1 MVSTG
6 HAEILQRY
14 HITPKKSLG
23 QNFLVNDEILSQ
35 IAAITRVKG
44 EHIIEVWPGYGALT
58 AELLA
63 QQPLTLTLVEY
74 DSEMI
79 KILLDR
85 IKRWDFGEARLLS
98 LEEATEFRI
107 TQDQYPLTA
116 SLPPKK
122 SLKVYPE
129 IHWQVGSTLL
139 TIHQGDVLDFNPIR
153 TSKVIANIPYYITS
167 PILFRFLYSVTLTPL
182 ELIILMQKEVADKIW
197 EVRGNKPS
205 YLSTAITV
213 RSQSIKESLTVTPDN
228 FAPPPKVDSSVLH
241 LVTRPWDY
249 PFTQE
254 QFLQILGAG
263 HLHPRKKLV
272 SNLAEGLLIDKK
284 SILQLCLSMGLGE
297 SVRAGE
303 LCMGEWERLV
313 PSLLKA
319 SRR

>member
-1 MVSTG
+1 MVSIG
-6 HAEILQRY
+6 HAEMLQRY

-85 IKRWDFGEARLLS
+85 IKRGDFGEAHLLS
-98 LEEATEFRI
+98 LEEAIRLGI
-107 TQDQYPLTA
+107 PNGQDPAPT
-116 SLPPKK
+116 PKK

-129 IHWQVGSTLL
+129 IYWQIGSTLL
-139 TIHQGDVLDFNPIR
+139 TIHQGDVLDFTPIR

-167 PILFRFLYSVTLTPL
+167 PILFRFLYSVTLTPS
-182 ELIILMQKEVADKIW
+182 ELIVLMQKEVADKIW
-197 EVRGNKPS
+197 EIRGNKPS
-205 YLSTAITV
+205 YLSTAITA
-213 RSQSIKESLTVTPDN
+213 RSQSIEESLTVTPDN

-284 SILQLCLSMGLGE
+284 NILQLCLSMGFGE

-303 LCMGEWERLV
+303 LSMGEWDRLV
-313 PSLLKA
+313 SSLPKA
-319 SRR
+319 LTQ